1 MDPQVQRFQALFYSI
16 KEIIQR
22 NMQPGKGHDFGLT
35 IQEILQELNT
45 NYVNYF
51 PRGVSEREVSRV
63 LTYQV
68 NGNIF
73 FDSFTRPFD
82 NSVFWKNVVQEQQQ
96 QIHAQQRP
104 PQLHQVQI
112 PQLQPMQYQIPMQIQ
127 FQQAQ
132 QQQQMLQMQRQMQL
146 QYQHVQQ
153 MQQAQQQQQQQAMIR
168 RRQQEILQQIPDKF
182 PNGQTAEELEA
193 EIAELKKKL
202 KPLEKKNEQLRM
214 AAQMLNNP
222 QLLESTAGK
231 LETAVFMMK
240 DTHAMIDEKV
250 SNLIFFIDS
259 ELDIG
264 E

>member
-1 MDPQVQRFQALFYSI
+1 MDPQIQRFQALFYSI
-16 KEIIQR
+16 KDIIQR

-35 IQEILQELNT
+35 IQEINQELNT

-51 PRGVSEREVSRV
+51 PRGVNEREISRV
-63 LTYQV
+63 LTYHA
-68 NGNIF
+68 NGNTF

-82 NSVFWKNVVQEQQQ
+82 NVVFWKNAAQEPQQ

-104 PQLHQVQI
+104 PQMHQVQI
-112 PQLQPMQYQIPMQIQ
+112 PQFQPVQYQIPVQIQ
-127 FQQAQ
+127 MQQAQ

-146 QYQHVQQ
+146 QYQQTQQ
-153 MQQAQQQQQQQAMIR
+153 MQQTQQAIIR
-168 RRQQEILQQIPDKF
+168 RRQQEILQEVPDKF

-193 EIAELKKKL
+193 EIAELKKQL
-202 KPLEKKNEQLRM
+202 KPLERKNEQLRM